1 MLKVTNG
8 LIVCAVRDL
17 MRESKSGQEWR
28 QNAETVKT
36 YFGGDYPE
44 WWYREIIESGI
55 MYEAQLTWAE

>member
-1 MLKVTNG
+1 MLKVTGG

-36 YFGGDYPE
+36 YFGGDQPPAFKSNAE
-44 WWYREIIESGI
+44 RSKDEGSSG
-55 MYEAQLTWAE
+55 L